1 MDYNSIDVVT
11 NKLSLTLYKEKV
23 NKLLN
28 LFNDNFIY
36 NLSNEKWKSL
46 AKDNF
51 VDSIKMFNDELVLFS
66 NLLLKA
72 NNTMDEIKQIQE
84 LTNKI
89 NELQQENELLKNS
102 TQVSNKLKMQENENN
117 INANEQLIKKIK
129 NKIFQEWG

>member
-1 MDYNSIDVVT
+1 MNFNNIYVIT
-11 NKLSLTLYKEKV
+11 NKLSLTLCKEKV
-23 NKLLN
+23 DKLLN

-36 NLSNEKWKSL
+36 NLSDEKWKSL

-51 VDSIKMFNDELVLFS
+51 VDSIKMFNDELVVFS
-66 NLLLKA
+66 DLLLKA

-89 NELQQENELLKNS
+89 NELRQENEMLKAS
-102 TQVSNKLKMQENENN
+102 TQIGDNLRIQENENN
-117 INANEQLIKKIK
+117 INSNEQIIKKIK